1 MYRSY
6 SFTSGVSNSGQPT
19 DLETRIR
26 ELTQDFCTAFNT
38 GNYDHVAALFGSDG
52 IFMAPGNEPV
62 QGPHAIE
69 RKFRE
74 FGDHGYQDLR
84 LETTR
89 VDCSGDMAIEV
100 GRYTVALRHQN
111 GALTQDRGKYLT
123 VWRRLGA
130 WLIVGDCWSSN
141 LPKAEESGVT
151 EIPRSGNNNSSVI
164 GDDVPKS
171 A

>member
-1 MYRSY
+1 
-6 SFTSGVSNSGQPT
+6 VSSSSQAK
-19 DLETRIR
+19 DAETRIR

-38 GNYDHVAALFGSDG
+38 GNYDHVAALFASDG
-52 IFMAPGNEPV
+52 LFMAPGNEPV
-62 QGPHAIE
+62 QGPKPIE

-74 FGDHGYQDLR
+74 FGDAGYQDLR
-84 LETTR
+84 LQTTR

-100 GRYTVALRHQN
+100 GRYSLAIRRAK
-111 GALTQDRGKYLT
+111 GAVSKDEGKYLT

-141 LPKAEESGVT
+141 MSKLEDSTVQ
-151 EIPRSGNNNSSVI
+151 EIPRSTNTKSSVI